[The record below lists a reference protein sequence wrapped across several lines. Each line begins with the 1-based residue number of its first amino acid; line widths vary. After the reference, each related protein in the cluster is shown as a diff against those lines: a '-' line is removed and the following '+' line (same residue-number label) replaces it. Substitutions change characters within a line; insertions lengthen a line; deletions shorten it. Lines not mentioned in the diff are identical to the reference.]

1 MDITNAIDYAQLA
14 LKKACEENKSK
25 AIQPTPQEFAKQIG
39 ELMYL
44 MKLTYNEG
52 QAHQKAFEFINELE
66 AKKWLSF
73 LLCW

>member
-44 MKLTYNEG
+44 MKLTYNE
-52 QAHQKAFEFINELE
+52 
-66 AKKWLSF
+66 
-73 LLCW
+73 